1 MSRQPCTICTHPE
14 RTAINASLE
23 ADVRQL
29 VIAKNFNVSKFA
41 LSRHKKGCLAPTP
54 EIAGDQTVADR
65 WLARA
70 DDLYLSS
77 AASGDVKSQ
86 IAALSAAV
94 RSLQFADKQLK
105 KKADADRA
113 LPRDVN
119 EWTAEESTKFVSFLD
134 SIVAKHDSLSSE
146 VPQEIVDS
154 MPELDGARATAKQ
167 ALKEQLRTYARVWI
181 NLHSNIE
188 ALPETLRLLRF
199 NLKQME
205 ETNKALRN
213 ATVGATA

>member
-1 MSRQPCTICTHPE
+1 
-14 RTAINASLE
+14 
-23 ADVRQL
+23 
-29 VIAKNFNVSKFA
+29 VIAKNFSVSKFA
-41 LSRHKKGCLAPTP
+41 LSRHKNSCLSPAP
-54 EIAGDQTVADR
+54 EITGEQTVADR

-119 EWTAEESTKFVSFLD
+119 EWTADESSKFVSFLD
-134 SIVAKHDSLSSE
+134 GLVAKHDSLSSE
-146 VPQEIVDS
+146 VPRELVSS
-154 MPELDGARATAKQ
+154 MAELEPDCVGAKQ
-167 ALKEQLRTYARVWI
+167 ALTEQLRTYARVWL
-181 NLHSNIE
+181 NLRSNIE
-188 ALPETLRLLRF
+188 ALPETMRVLRF
-199 NLKQME
+199 NVRQLEDKNQS
-205 ETNKALRN
+205 LR
-213 ATVGATA
+213 GATA